1 MQKPT
6 GVLHLTDTLVA
17 GGKERIVVNL
27 VNHLPREWYQPFLC
41 TTRFDGPLLKEI
53 VSDVIALH
61 LWRRHVLDVKALKLL
76 VLFIRK
82 HKIQILHAHGPSVFV
97 ATIAAFFPPFP
108 SVVWHI
114 HDGGM
119 ASSGRPSLA
128 YRFMARRA
136 KGIITVNQALADW
149 ITQALHMNSDRVRYI
164 PNFVGTISGI
174 QLKTTLPGEEGWRI
188 VCLANLLPVKD
199 HITLLRAMTQI
210 IQEIPKAHLVLVGS
224 TNDRDCLSSI
234 EREISIAGL
243 TQHVSILGYRK
254 DVLSILRTCDIG
266 VLSSKAEGFP
276 MALLEY
282 GMAGLP
288 TVATQ
293 VGQCPEVLDYG
304 RAGMLVA
311 PGSPAQLAQSLMKL
325 LRSHEQRQY
334 LGNQLKLHVK
344 ETYNQQRILEKFCQF
359 YRMIL
364 GGSEN
369 AVSSTESP

>member
-1 MQKPT
+1 MQKPC

-17 GGKERIVVNL
+17 GGKERVVVNL
-27 VNHLPREWYQPFLC
+27 VNHLPREWYQPLLC
-41 TTRFDGPLLKEI
+41 TTRCDGPLSKELA
-53 VSDVIALH
+53 SDVISLH
-61 LWRRHVLDVKALKLL
+61 LGRRHLLYVKALRLL
-76 VLFIRK
+76 VLFIRQ
-82 HKIQILHAHGPSVFV
+82 HNIQILHAHGPSVFV
-97 ATIAAFFPPFP
+97 ATIAGLFPPFP
-108 SVVWHI
+108 AVVWHI

-119 ASSGRPSLA
+119 ANSGPPSLA
-128 YRFMARRA
+128 YRLMARRA

-149 ITQALHMNSDRVRYI
+149 VCLTSLMPSDRVDYF
-164 PNFVGTISGI
+164 PNFIGTYNEIRS
-174 QLKTTLPGEEGWRI
+174 KTTLPGDEGCRI

-199 HITLLRAMTQI
+199 HATLLRAMSQVI
-210 IQEIPKAHLVLVGS
+210 LEHPKAHLVLVGS
-224 TNDRDCLSSI
+224 TGDTDCLLAI
-234 EREISIAGL
+234 EKEISIAGL
-243 TQHVSILGYRK
+243 AQHISILGYRK

-304 RAGMLVA
+304 RAGMLVP
-311 PGSPAQLAQSLMKL
+311 PGSPDQLAQALMEL
-325 LRSHEQRQY
+325 LRSPERRQC
-334 LGNQLKLHVK
+334 LGKQLNLHVQ

-359 YRMIL
+359 YRKVL

-369 AVSSTESP
+369 AVPFFIRH

>member
-1 MQKPT
+1 MQKPC

-17 GGKERIVVNL
+17 GGKERVVVNL
-27 VNHLPREWYQPFLC
+27 VNHLSRESYHSFLC
-41 TTRFDGPLLKEI
+41 TTRFDGPLSKEI
-53 VSDVIALH
+53 ASGVSMLH
-61 LWRRHVLDVKALKLL
+61 LGRRHLLDVKALKLL
-76 VLFIRK
+76 VLFIREHNIK
-82 HKIQILHAHGPSVFV
+82 ILHAHGPSVFV
-97 ATIAAFFPPFP
+97 ATIAGFFPPFP
-108 SVVWHI
+108 AVVWHI

-119 ASSGRPSLA
+119 ASSGPPSLA
-128 YRFMARRA
+128 YRLMARRA
-136 KGIITVNQALADW
+136 NGIITVNQALADW
-149 ITQALHMNSDRVRYI
+149 VRQSLLMPSDRVSYI
-164 PNFVGTISGI
+164 PNFIGTYKDIES
-174 QLKTTLPGEEGWRI
+174 KTTLPGEEGCRI

-199 HITLLRAMTQI
+199 HATLLRAMSQV

-224 TNDRDCLSSI
+224 TDNTDCLGAI
-234 EREISIAGL
+234 EKEISNGGL
-243 TQHVSILGYRK
+243 AQHVSILGYRK
-254 DVLSILRTCDIG
+254 DVMSILRTCDIG

-311 PGSPAQLAQSLMKL
+311 PGSPAQLAQALAEL
-325 LRSHEQRQY
+325 LGSSERRHY
-334 LGNQLKLHVK
+334 LGKQLNLHVQ

-359 YRMIL
+359 YRMVL

-369 AVSSTESP
+369 AVSSSEGR

>member
-17 GGKERIVVNL
+17 GGKERVVVNL
-27 VNHLPREWYQPFLC
+27 VNNFPRKSYQPFLC
-41 TTRFDGPLLKEI
+41 TTRRDGPLSKELG
-53 VSDVIALH
+53 SDVTTLH
-61 LWRRHVLDVKALKLL
+61 LRRRHLLDVKALRIL

-82 HKIQILHAHGPSVFV
+82 HNIQILHAHGPSVFV
-97 ATIAAFFPPFP
+97 ATIAAFFSPYPA
-108 SVVWHI
+108 VVWHI

-119 ASSGRPSLA
+119 TSAEPPSWA

-149 ITQALHMNSDRVRYI
+149 VCQAVPRSSGRVRYI
-164 PNFVGTISGI
+164 PNFIVKSIGI
-174 QLKTTLPGEEGWRI
+174 GPKVTLPGEEGWRI

-199 HITLLRAMTQI
+199 HTTLIRAMAPI

-224 TNDRDCLSSI
+224 TSDRDCLSSI

-293 VGQCPEVLDYG
+293 VGQCTEVLDYG
-304 RAGMLVA
+304 RAGMLVP
-311 PGSPAQLAQSLMKL
+311 PGSPDQLAQSLMKL

-334 LGNQLKLHVK
+334 LGKQLKLHVQ